1 MGVLKPR
8 TATVTLYHGDDLE
21 RLAELRREVA
31 FIEHR
36 VEQMQDRKDATE
48 ATPMRIDDDRE
59 VPESDLATLLAE
71 QERAEAAYDAFVD
84 EAADRAIAVRLQAIG
99 SLRFNDLVCAHEPRT
114 ELTEDGKRQTVADDV
129 EYGVNMTT
137 FPRALLTFH
146 DEESGRRTIAGPDE
160 VLAEMPDFVDD
171 MSAGDLERIFQ
182 AAYWLN
188 RARGIDPKATTFSS
202 GSQRSPEN

>member
-21 RLAELRREVA
+21 RLGELRREVRIA
-31 FIEHR
+31 EVR
-36 VEQMQDRKDATE
+36 VEQLQDRKDATD
-48 ATPMRIDDDRE
+48 ATPLRIDDDRE

-71 QERAEAAYDAFVD
+71 QERAEVAYDAFVD
-84 EAADRAIAVRLQAIG
+84 EAAERALAVHLAAIG

-114 ELTEDGKRQTVADDV
+114 ELDEDGKRQTVADDA

-146 DEESGRRTIAGPDE
+146 DEESGRRTVAGPAE
-160 VLAEMPDFVDD
+160 VVDDMPDFIDD
-171 MSAGDLERIFQ
+171 VSAGDLDRLFE

-202 GSQRSPEN
+202 GSQRSTEN